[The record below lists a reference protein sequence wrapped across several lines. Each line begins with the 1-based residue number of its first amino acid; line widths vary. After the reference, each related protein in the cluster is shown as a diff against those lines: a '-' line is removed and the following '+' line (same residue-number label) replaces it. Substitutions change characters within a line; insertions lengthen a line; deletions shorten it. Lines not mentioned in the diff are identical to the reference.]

1 MTQEQIRIILD
12 AIQFHP
18 DCEEIIEKLEE
29 TICFELELSGHLLLE
44 AYLSN
49 NVDGMLNAFTGWG
62 IQALLEKAEIIPN
75 ISGVMVYDQKPE
87 RVTFKVMPWEENRN
101 KKELIQ
107 NEGKSESS

>member
-1 MTQEQIRIILD
+1 MTQEQIRIILE
-12 AIQFHP
+12 ATQSHP

-29 TICFELELSGHLLLE
+29 AICFELELSGVKLLE
-44 AYLSN
+44 AYLAKD
-49 NVDGMLNAFTGWG
+49 VDGIINAFTGWG
-62 IQALLEKAEIIPN
+62 MQALLEKAEIIPN